1 MLGHT
6 DIRISPIII
15 RKYDTDLSDET
26 LQSYIAREEK
36 NLRVTDIYGKTG
48 YYPTIQALGAS
59 LEHTDTFCPTGY
71 LCDAGIRTIMN
82 RRVRQRKKMSRNR
95 QYHVYGKHSG

>member
-1 MLGHT
+1 MFVKIKDSFKDT

-26 LQSYIAREEK
+26 LQSYIARGEK
-36 NLRVTDIYGKTG
+36 NLRVTDIYGKTR

-59 LEHTDTFCPTGY
+59 LNTLTPSARPDTFVTRVF
-71 LCDAGIRTIMN
+71 GI
-82 RRVRQRKKMSRNR
+82 
-95 QYHVYGKHSG
+95 YGSTRSAA